1 MPKIEIATVGVNLN
15 FCHCW
20 KRINPTKIKLFIF
33 HFTFKIR
40 IHHQNRSTCKTLH
53 KLINR
58 GIFYPALSGFLFC
71 VLAEFWEDL
80 VLPQILVVFK
90 SPNMK
95 IDFVDFL
102 QIGAAFWKKQIT
114 PRLVTYSYLWT
125 KYERNLMFDRGRK
138 WLLDVSQTFTL
149 FLNKKNAITGA
160 SRLACLEIRSR
171 NEEAKQDLLAKGS
184 LLSTLSTS
192 ILFTCFWIDLVRV
205 LATTGNTSAVA
216 LNRVYKYTKIQRP
229 RFQRNYII
237 TRDQQSNLHGTSFQS
252 SPKTNRMLIT
262 RTICIQWMFTTPD
275 HC

>member
-1 MPKIEIATVGVNLN
+1 MPKIEIATVGLNLN

-71 VLAEFWEDL
+71 VLAKFWEDL

-90 SPNMK
+90 S
-95 IDFVDFL
+95 
-102 QIGAAFWKKQIT
+102 AFWKKKIT

-125 KYERNLMFDRGRK
+125 KYERNLMFDHGRK
-138 WLLDVSQTFTL
+138 WLLDVLQTFTL

-160 SRLACLEIRSR
+160 SRLACLEVRSR
-171 NEEAKQDLLAKGS
+171 NEEAINSTRNRIYSLKVFYFLLYRRRYF
-184 LLSTLSTS
+184 
-192 ILFTCFWIDLVRV
+192 LFV
-205 LATTGNTSAVA
+205 SE
-216 LNRVYKYTKIQRP
+216 
-229 RFQRNYII
+229 
-237 TRDQQSNLHGTSFQS
+237 
-252 SPKTNRMLIT
+252 LI
-262 RTICIQWMFTTPD
+262 
-275 HC
+275 